1 MILSA
6 MDGPGGVPTTMLF
19 CQPPTASLPC
29 RFHFSYA
36 GQSIQVL
43 PLSSAVLSLYLNKP
57 FYCRQQ
63 RSVLLGTCV
72 DPGMAS
78 PRSTFSGSYTL
89 FFASFACLSESYR
102 LPSAVTTRLCL
113 ELGGRKGNGTPMG
126 GNPPDTIDTFHD
138 LSVHD

>member
-1 MILSA
+1 

-43 PLSSAVLSLYLNKP
+43 PLSSAVLSLYLNNP
-57 FYCRQQ
+57 FYCRHQ

-72 DPGMAS
+72 DPGLAS
-78 PRSTFSGSYTL
+78 SLAARFQGRILYSLQVSHVY
-89 FFASFACLSESYR
+89 
-102 LPSAVTTRLCL
+102 PSRIAY
-113 ELGGRKGNGTPMG
+113 PQQ
-126 GNPPDTIDTFHD
+126 
-138 LSVHD
+138 